1 MNPIGFIFCLI
12 VFQTIVLFGAVV
24 AFNKDAEKKE
34 DAKRPVPV
42 ESLGAMPGESL
53 QQLASVEVPVTP
65 AVQHAERDEV
75 VLPPLRETSLTNE
88 SGEYLPLEDD
98 RSAEQMEKLVTFA
111 SSDFGLDSVV
121 LDLEH
126 VIEAFAEG
134 EQLPLQL
141 DSTSF
146 DFESV

>member
-1 MNPIGFIFCLI
+1 MNPIGFIFCLV
-12 VFQTIVLFGAVV
+12 VFQTIVLFGAVA
-24 AFNKDAEKKE
+24 AFKNDAEKKE

-65 AVQHAERDEV
+65 AVKHAEHDDV
-75 VLPPLRETSLTNE
+75 ALPPLRETALTNE
-88 SGEYLPLEDD
+88 GGEYLPLEDD
-98 RSAEQMEKLVTFA
+98 RSAQQMEKLVSFA
-111 SSDFGLDSVV
+111 SSDIGMDSVV

-141 DSTSF
+141 DSASY
-146 DFESV
+146 DFESA